1 MNPSADLGLGWAL
14 DTLMQLQGY
23 AVDRVKRSD
32 LQAHLHEHDHLQHA
46 VQLAQA
52 LGLSDVQLMA
62 PDPARLPLLILIPAT
77 GWGIVQQYHA
87 DGSWTVL
94 HAQGQQTYP
103 HAQLSPTGL
112 YLHTQAQQTTEP
124 PRFHSLIE
132 QTLQQYRGVLI
143 EGVIATLA
151 MGFLALAI
159 SLFSMQVYDR
169 VIPTQNTDTLLVLAS
184 GVVLF
189 IVLELILKF
198 ARAKIMDSMV
208 IGVDQQWSRDI
219 FQRLLSIRVDQLP
232 NSVGSLAA
240 QIRAY
245 EQVRSFYTASTLF
258 HLAEL
263 PIALI
268 FLILIAALGTT
279 ELAVVP
285 CVAVM
290 VAVMVGAYAKRRVDV
305 LAAQGLAVT
314 HRKTGLLV
322 ETVEGIETIKSGVGS
337 WRFLSRWL
345 DVTQHSIGHDL
356 ALRHNSDALQYGV
369 AAIQQL
375 SYVAMIMVGALAV
388 IEQHMSIGA
397 LIACSI
403 LSGRVL
409 SPILS
414 LPQLMVQRAQAK
426 AAILGLEQLYA
437 LNVDNQGIARPL
449 TPQRLYGHYRLDQV
463 NFAYPQR
470 PNALRIPQLQIKA
483 GERIAIIGAI
493 GSGKS
498 TLLKLLAGLYQPEQ
512 GSVLIDGLD
521 MQHLHPHTRGEHIGY
536 LQQEHRL
543 FEGTLRDNLWIGL
556 PDQGD
561 AVLYAAMQR
570 SGLIQLV
577 SGHPRGLDLPISEG
591 GKGLSGGQKQLV
603 AFTRLLLGQP
613 QILLLDEPTASL
625 DSVQEQRCIRI
636 LSEQLQATQPTLV
649 LVTHKHALLPLV
661 DRIIVMAG
669 HTIVMDGAREQIL
682 QQLRQLPTAQPP
694 STPEMNA

>member
-77 GWGIVQQYHA
+77 GWGIVQQSHA

-198 ARAKIMDSMV
+198 ARAKIMDTMV
-208 IGVDQQWSRDI
+208 IGVDQQWARDI

-337 WRFLSRWL
+337 WRLLSRWL

-449 TPQRLYGHYRLDQV
+449 TPQRLHGHYRLDQV

>member
-1 MNPSADLGLGWAL
+1 
-14 DTLMQLQGY
+14 
-23 AVDRVKRSD
+23 
-32 LQAHLHEHDHLQHA
+32 
-46 VQLAQA
+46 
-52 LGLSDVQLMA
+52 
-62 PDPARLPLLILIPAT
+62 
-77 GWGIVQQYHA
+77 
-87 DGSWTVL
+87 
-94 HAQGQQTYP
+94 
-103 HAQLSPTGL
+103 
-112 YLHTQAQQTTEP
+112 
-124 PRFHSLIE
+124 
-132 QTLQQYRGVLI
+132 
-143 EGVIATLA
+143 
-151 MGFLALAI
+151 
-159 SLFSMQVYDR
+159 
-169 VIPTQNTDTLLVLAS
+169 
-184 GVVLF
+184 VVLF

-198 ARAKIMDSMV
+198 ARAKIMDTMV
-208 IGVDQQWSRDI
+208 IGVDQQWARDI

-245 EQVRSFYTASTLF
+245 EQVRSFYTANTLF

-449 TPQRLYGHYRLDQV
+449 TPQRLHGHYRLDQV

>member
-1 MNPSADLGLGWAL
+1 
-14 DTLMQLQGY
+14 
-23 AVDRVKRSD
+23 
-32 LQAHLHEHDHLQHA
+32 
-46 VQLAQA
+46 
-52 LGLSDVQLMA
+52 
-62 PDPARLPLLILIPAT
+62 
-77 GWGIVQQYHA
+77 
-87 DGSWTVL
+87 
-94 HAQGQQTYP
+94 
-103 HAQLSPTGL
+103 
-112 YLHTQAQQTTEP
+112 
-124 PRFHSLIE
+124 
-132 QTLQQYRGVLI
+132 
-143 EGVIATLA
+143 
-151 MGFLALAI
+151 
-159 SLFSMQVYDR
+159 
-169 VIPTQNTDTLLVLAS
+169 
-184 GVVLF
+184 
-189 IVLELILKF
+189 
-198 ARAKIMDSMV
+198 
-208 IGVDQQWSRDI
+208 
-219 FQRLLSIRVDQLP
+219 
-232 NSVGSLAA
+232 
-240 QIRAY
+240 
-245 EQVRSFYTASTLF
+245 
-258 HLAEL
+258 
-263 PIALI
+263 
-268 FLILIAALGTT
+268 
-279 ELAVVP
+279 
-285 CVAVM
+285 
-290 VAVMVGAYAKRRVDV
+290 
-305 LAAQGLAVT
+305 
-314 HRKTGLLV
+314 
-322 ETVEGIETIKSGVGS
+322 
-337 WRFLSRWL
+337 
-345 DVTQHSIGHDL
+345 
-356 ALRHNSDALQYGV
+356 
-369 AAIQQL
+369 
-375 SYVAMIMVGALAV
+375 
-388 IEQHMSIGA
+388 
-397 LIACSI
+397 
-403 LSGRVL
+403 
-409 SPILS
+409 
-414 LPQLMVQRAQAK
+414 MVQRAQAK

-449 TPQRLYGHYRLDQV
+449 TPQRLHGHYRLDQV